1 MTFDLSLLTALVA
14 LALSTLNL
22 VAAVRNIM
30 SEGEKKLAER
40 MAKAE
45 STLVSHDRRI
55 QKIENDMAHMPNRE
69 TTHRLEVTLE
79 RMLGR
84 LDTMDEKLKP
94 IAATNSRLQEYLL
107 ESSDK

>member
-45 STLVSHDRRI
+45 ATLINHDRRI
-55 QKIENDMAHMPNRE
+55 QKVENNIEHMPDRE
-69 TTHRLEVTLE
+69 TTHRLEITLE

-94 IAATNSRLQEYLL
+94 IAATNTRLQEYLL
-107 ESSDK
+107 ENSEK

>member
-14 LALSTLNL
+14 LALSSLNL
-22 VAAVRNIM
+22 FVAVRNIM

-45 STLVSHDRRI
+45 TTLINHDRRI
-55 QKIENDMAHMPNRE
+55 QKLENDLTHMPDRE
-69 TTHRLEVTLE
+69 TTHRLEITLE

-94 IAATNSRLQEYLL
+94 IASTNHRLQEYLL
-107 ESSDK
+107 ENADK